1 MNGILIVEGAL
12 DTVYFFLYFLLTVQQ
27 IWMSFSLNLLHPK
40 GNHPSKFQL
49 VGVCRFGGVR
59 EQTNKQTDS
68 LTDWHF
74 YRVIV
79 DIKNKIWKGNSINLC
94 FKNFCFQTRL
104 SSDVPL
110 EHYHR
115 KI

>member
-1 MNGILIVEGAL
+1 MIFEGYGDHRGPTGHAL
-12 DTVYFFLYFLLTVQQ
+12 VFFKFNCQRFDKSGCFLASKL
-27 IWMSFSLNLLHPK
+27 SLK
-40 GNHPSKFQL
+40 ISG
-49 VGVCRFGGVR
+49 VGVRRFGGVR

-79 DIKNKIWKGNSINLC
+79 DIKNKIWKGNSIDLC